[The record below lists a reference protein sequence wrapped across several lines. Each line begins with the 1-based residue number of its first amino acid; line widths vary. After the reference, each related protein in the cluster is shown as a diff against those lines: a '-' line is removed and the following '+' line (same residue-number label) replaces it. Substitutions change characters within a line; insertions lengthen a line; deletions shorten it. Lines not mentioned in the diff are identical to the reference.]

1 MEQDQSDNME
11 PRRLSLMGLPVDLK
25 ALIIQHLNRPTDLKN
40 VCLVCKQLHEIAVR
54 SLYYEVTLDVGSPS
68 DTRLGAFLNPKNI
81 GLKHVRKLDL
91 YLADVLDKCGQLQQ
105 ANFAIRMILELMPE
119 DQLEKFSWH
128 PWSPFSGD
136 NLVLLYKKQRRM
148 KWMESISLDRDVLGE
163 LEKIPNIEKVFD
175 NVRKI
180 GLYPDT
186 REVMDFCHFLLKHT
200 AHRKLD
206 KITLHASFDE
216 HETSIASRELNDSAT
231 APGLLTSTMFSH
243 MLPFSKCTPL
253 ALKEITLQKLHL
265 RYAADTYCKIIDF
278 QSVKGIRIYGCSGA
292 DALFAELSKS
302 TKLPD
307 RLETLEVKHDDNAE
321 NDGLNAIDGFLC
333 LVSGLKVLTLDIIDA
348 KNLPAAAGIVR
359 HGKTLRSLN
368 IHASTGPENCDEELV
383 YDYASWTQICKECT
397 MLEQVSV
404 AFPQVSVI
412 RSKNDRF
419 EDFEN
424 CIGDVPNLVTLNITT
439 WPHNSPSSNKLPRK
453 VYEHLLAGLAQQGF
467 ERSISYAKGHN
478 RSSKLAVIA
487 FGSSDKVYDREDS
500 QNQIIFVKGRQIDP
514 LGNEKPAAVQIGWC
528 LRKFVDAGPKS
539 DILDFALTRTS
550 RPPTRSEPD
559 SDDSD

>member
-1 MEQDQSDNME
+1 MEGKL
-11 PRRLSLMGLPVDLK
+11 LSFMGLPFDLK
-25 ALIIQHLNRPTDLKN
+25 ALIIQHITRPTDLKN

-54 SLYYEVTLDVGSPS
+54 QLYYEVTLDVGSPN
-68 DTRLGAFLNPKNI
+68 DTRLGAFLNPRNI

-91 YLADVLDKCGQLQQ
+91 YLADIIDKCGQLQQ

-148 KWMESISLDRDVLGE
+148 KWMESISLDRDVLEE
-163 LEKIPNIEKVFD
+163 LQKIPNIEKTFE

-186 REVMDFCHFLLKHT
+186 REVMNFCNFLLKHT
-200 AHRKLD
+200 ANRTLD

-216 HETSIASRELNDSAT
+216 HDASITSRQLNDSAT
-231 APGLLTSTMFSH
+231 APGLLTSTMFRH
-243 MLPFSKCTPL
+243 MMPFSKCTPIV
-253 ALKEITLQKLHL
+253 LKEITLQKVHL
-265 RYAADTYCKIIDF
+265 RYASETYCKLIDF

-307 RLETLEVKHDDNAE
+307 RLETLEVKHDDSPD

-348 KNLPAAAGIVR
+348 KSPPAAAGVVR
-359 HGKTLRSLN
+359 HGKTLKTLN
-368 IHASTGPENCDEELV
+368 IHASTGPDSCDEELV
-383 YDYASWTQICKECT
+383 YDYASWAQICKECVA
-397 MLEQVSV
+397 LEQVSV
-404 AFPQVSVI
+404 AFPPVSVV
-412 RSKNDRF
+412 RSKNDSF
-419 EDFEN
+419 VNFEN
-424 CIGDVPNLVTLNITT
+424 CLGDLPNLVTLNITT
-439 WPHNSPSSNKLPRK
+439 WPNNSPSSAKLPRK
-453 VYEHLLAGLAQQGF
+453 IYEHLLAGLAQQGF
-467 ERSISYAKGHN
+467 ERSISYAKEHN
-478 RSSKLAVIA
+478 RSSKLAIIA

-500 QNQIIFVKGRQIDP
+500 QNQMIFVKGRQIDP
-514 LGNEKPAAVQIGWC
+514 LGNEKPTAVQIGWC

-539 DILDFALTRTS
+539 SILDFALTRTS
-550 RPPTRSEPD
+550 RPPTRNEPD

>member
-1 MEQDQSDNME
+1 MEAN
-11 PRRLSLMGLPVDLK
+11 RLSFMGLSVDLK
-25 ALIIQHLNRPTDLKN
+25 TLIIQHINRPTDLKN

-54 SLYYEVTLDVGSPS
+54 SLYYEVTLDVGSPN
-68 DTRLGAFLNPKNI
+68 DTRLAAFLNPKNI

-128 PWSPFSGD
+128 PWTPFSGD

-148 KWMESISLDRDVLGE
+148 KWMESISLDREVLWE
-163 LEKIPNIEKVFD
+163 LQQVPDIEKIFE

-186 REVMDFCHFLLKHT
+186 REVMEFCHFLLKHT

-216 HETSIASRELNDSAT
+216 HDTSITSRELNDSAT

-243 MLPFSKCTPL
+243 MLPFSKCTPI
-253 ALKEITLQKLHL
+253 ALKEITLQKIHL
-265 RYAADTYCKIIDF
+265 RYAAETYCKLIDF
-278 QSVKGIRIYGCSGA
+278 QSVKGIRLYGCSGA

-307 RLETLEVKHDDNAE
+307 KLETLEVKHEDNAD
-321 NDGLNAIDGFLC
+321 NDGLIAIEGFLC

-348 KNLPAAAGIVR
+348 KTLPAASGIVR
-359 HGKTLRSLN
+359 HGKTLKTLN
-368 IHASTGPENCDEELV
+368 IHASTGPDNCDEELV
-383 YDYASWTQICKECT
+383 YEHAAWTQICKECAL
-397 MLEQVSV
+397 LEQVSV
-404 AFPQVSVI
+404 AFPQVNVT
-412 RSKNDRF
+412 RSKNDGF
-419 EDFEN
+419 VNFEN
-424 CIGDVPNLVTLNITT
+424 SLGHLPNLVTLNITT
-439 WPHNSPSSNKLPRK
+439 WPNNSPSSAKLPRK
-453 VYEHLLAGLAQQGF
+453 IYEHLLSGLAQQGF
-467 ERSISYAKGHN
+467 ERSIAHAEDHD
-478 RSSKLAVIA
+478 RSSKLAIIA

-500 QNQIIFVKGRQIDP
+500 QNQIIFVKGRQTDP

-528 LRKFVDAGPKS
+528 LRKYMDAGPKS

-550 RPPTRSEPD
+550 RPPTRNEPD
-559 SDDSD
+559 SEDSD